1 MAIEVAIKKKIGN
14 FSLDVAFSA
23 GEEMFAL
30 LGASGCGKSMT
41 LKCIAGI
48 ETPDEGKIV
57 LNGRTLFD
65 SEKKIN
71 LIPQKRKVGYMFQDY
86 ALFPNMTVEKNIMA
100 GMGKKSEKA
109 IVQDYIRR
117 FRLEGLEHHLP
128 RQLSGGQKQRMTIA
142 RALVR
147 KPEILILD
155 DSASALDFA
164 TDAALRKSIK
174 EMKNQ
179 PTVFIVSQRAA
190 SIQYADQIIV
200 LDDGAMAGIGTH
212 EELLKDCPVYQEIY
226 YSQFPKEAVVNG

>member
-14 FSLDVAFSA
+14 FCLDVAFSA

-48 ETPDEGKIV
+48 ETPDEGKII

-100 GMGKKSEKA
+100 GMGRKPQKE
-109 IVQDYIRR
+109 IVEDYIRR
-117 FRLEGLEHHLP
+117 FRLEGLEHPLP
-128 RQLSGGQKQRMTIA
+128 RQLSGGQKQRVAPVSYTHLDVYKRQTDIGVLDIHKSEAYLWEYMEKFREQYPGVGLDIESE
-142 RALVR
+142 R
-147 KPEILILD
+147 PEILHRQLMENELD
-155 DSASALDFA
+155 VIF
-164 TDAALRKSIK
+164 
-174 EMKNQ
+174 
-179 PTVFIVSQRAA
+179 TVRYDMERSGQLCIRAR
-190 SIQYADQIIV
+190 
-200 LDDGAMAGIGTH
+200 H
-212 EELLKDCPVYQEIY
+212 
-226 YSQFPKEAVVNG
+226 

>member
-100 GMGKKSEKA
+100 GMGKKPEKA

>member
-100 GMGKKSEKA
+100 GMGKKPEKA

-128 RQLSGGQKQRMTIA
+128 RQLSGGQKQRVAIA
-142 RALVR
+142 RAIVNN
-147 KPEILILD
+147 PEILLAD
-155 DSASALDFA
+155 EPTGALDSKSSHQVMELFQKLNDEGVTVVMITHDSHVA
-164 TDAALRKSIK
+164 QCAKRIVDIFDGEISERDRK
-174 EMKNQ
+174 
-179 PTVFIVSQRAA
+179 
-190 SIQYADQIIV
+190 
-200 LDDGAMAGIGTH
+200 
-212 EELLKDCPVYQEIY
+212 EETL
-226 YSQFPKEAVVNG
+226 

>member
-14 FSLDVAFSA
+14 FCLDVAFSA

-48 ETPDEGKIV
+48 ETPDEGKII

-100 GMGKKSEKA
+100 GMGRKPQKE

-117 FRLEGLEHHLP
+117 FRLGRTGASSSAAAFRGP
-128 RQLSGGQKQRMTIA
+128 VCGAGPYDGITA
-142 RALVR
+142 G
-147 KPEILILD
+147 
-155 DSASALDFA
+155 DSA
-164 TDAALRKSIK
+164 
-174 EMKNQ
+174 
-179 PTVFIVSQRAA
+179 V
-190 SIQYADQIIV
+190 
-200 LDDGAMAGIGTH
+200 G
-212 EELLKDCPVYQEIY
+212 
-226 YSQFPKEAVVNG
+226 